1 MVRSVLS
8 YCAAGA
14 GMGFYVFGVTAKGVG
29 CVLEKMGTMLINA
42 GTNSGHPREDT
53 SNDYAIALSLA
64 DEEERLASHDAPER
78 AQIDADERERVLT
91 AVRAAERA
99 ERAECAERAEHA
111 ERERV
116 LNVTRAAQ
124 AAERERVLN
133 VTRAAQAAERE
144 RVLTAVRVAEA
155 VERERRAALD
165 ILCATD
171 EALVQEIA
179 EKEIRN
185 HREFSSAALDHVP
198 ERTKESQ
205 WDTDVFL
212 MRPETRQGYAERMM
226 DIERQTAMIH
236 ESNRRSA
243 MYTNKF

>member
-124 AAERERVLN
+124 AAERERVL
-133 VTRAAQAAERE
+133 
-144 RVLTAVRVAEA
+144 TAVRVAEA